1 MQNYT
6 AANAEQVQ
14 AETKLATVM
23 RQRMSA
29 TDAEV
34 ESVKK
39 LASAQQE
46 LGVIGDEVQLAG
58 VQQLATF
65 LNQKASID
73 TLLSAM
79 NNLLAQQ
86 KGLSATG
93 EDAVTIG
100 NLMGKA
106 MQGQASALK
115 RGGITFTDAQEKIL
129 KYGTESQRAAMLAA
143 DNHQ

>member
-1 MQNYT
+1 
-6 AANAEQVQ
+6 
-14 AETKLATVM
+14 
-23 RQRMSA
+23 MSA